1 MDPIVDLVFTELDL
15 LKPRSDFEFETFFLG
30 KWPTPARQMIGV
42 MEEILKVS
50 AELAEL
56 QNNPVQPTEI
66 LKRRKI
72 LVASKNLD
80 QLQNWWQQFS
90 KKERSAILKN
100 FENEEAEYWASVI
113 GRQAA
118 VEILS
123 QKQTTME
130 TMDKMVQLPTD
141 IYEYATEICNNYINM
156 VTAITSKVEQ
166 QMETSSIYGVPDSN
180 E

>member
-80 QLQNWWQQFS
+80 QLQTWWQGFTS
-90 KKERSAILKN
+90 KERIAILKN
-100 FENEEAEYWASVI
+100 FENEEPEYWTTVL

-118 VEILS
+118 LEILS
-123 QKQTTME
+123 QKQTNPD
-130 TMDKMVQLPTD
+130 TMDKMIRLPTD
-141 IYEYATEICNNYINM
+141 LYETATRICNEYITM
-156 VTAITSKVEQ
+156 VTEVTESVEASMQQKVDGV
-166 QMETSSIYGVPDSN
+166 ETD
-180 E
+180 